1 MMGTRGRIIVD
12 KTHLL
17 VVERSNLRL
26 YYKYFYVEIKFVA
39 NKLLLRATRS
49 AVLDQKHICH
59 FKSSLQFT
67 HFVTFLSQRKRT
79 FS

>member
-26 YYKYFYVEIKFVA
+26 YYKYIYVEIKFAA
-39 NKLLLRATRS
+39 N
-49 AVLDQKHICH
+49 
-59 FKSSLQFT
+59 
-67 HFVTFLSQRKRT
+67 
-79 FS
+79 